1 MSAISRSGQ
10 ALPQS
15 LTLLRRGASVL
26 TLAAF
31 FVLGQGGWAWAQDSQ
46 PADEATEATEA
57 DVVEEVPAAEPFTI
71 AAGGPFGVGFTVAG
85 AICLG
90 VEGEAGG
97 PPCSVRAISTSADRI
112 RAVDSQ
118 AVDAAIV
125 QADWL
130 AQAVAGRGLFE
141 SDGPNDRLTQIAR
154 LHSEDFVLMV
164 PKDGSDDP
172 SELDGKPI
180 DLQPEGSY
188 PHAIASL
195 LFGAMRLDMELGGDS
210 AIAGF
215 EGRIANLCDGKT
227 VAAGF
232 VAAQPHITLAGAVS
246 RCGVKALG
254 WPEAALKTAVE
265 AFPGLEVDPIPEG
278 LGAAPGAQTVG
289 LRQVLIMH
297 RDTPKERGEALARA
311 VLAVQGDVAGNLA
324 VWRDMT
330 PADLRAKSPVGLHP
344 GALAA
349 YAAAGIN

>member
-1 MSAISRSGQ
+1 MSAIFQVGRGP
-10 ALPQS
+10 LFS
-15 LTLLRRGASVL
+15 LLASRRGVSALVL
-26 TLAAF
+26 AGLVTLGHAGP
-31 FVLGQGGWAWAQDSQ
+31 VQAQDATPS
-46 PADEATEATEA
+46 DEADA
-57 DVVEEVPAAEPFTI
+57 VEEAPAAEPFTI

-85 AICLG
+85 AICVG

-141 SDGPNDRLTQIAR
+141 GDGPNDRLTQIAR

-172 SELDGKPI
+172 SDLDGKLL

-195 LFGAMRLDMELGGDS
+195 LFGAMRMDLELGGDP
-210 AIAGF
+210 AVAGF

-246 RCGVKALG
+246 RCGIKALG
-254 WPEAALKTAVE
+254 WPETALKTAVE
-265 AFPGLEVDPIPEG
+265 AFPGLEVDPIPDG
-278 LGAAPGAQTVG
+278 LGAAAGTHTVG
-289 LRQVLIMH
+289 LRQILIMH

-311 VLAVQGDVAGNLA
+311 VLAVQGDVASNLA
-324 VWRDMT
+324 VWREVT
-330 PADLRAKSPVGLHP
+330 PAGLKAKSPVGLHP
-344 GALAA
+344 GAVAA
-349 YAAAGIN
+349 YAAAGVK